1 MVWVQRRYAHLDLFF
16 KKNKKNT
23 TEQSTKSLQ
32 FTRSK
37 YWYFTMFFSTKIFVW
52 TSYSI
57 LVRKNLNGLKC
68 SNGGSHFAEWNH
80 DKLAASTTVYKVM
93 SHDRRI
99 VGLRECFCLRYSQD
113 FLMGWEGGPLF
124 FKTYLHMLSQSSE
137 FIGGAIIG
145 PDRSAVCPSIG
156 RGVMC
161 LSWV

>member
-16 KKNKKNT
+16 KKKKNI

-68 SNGGSHFAEWNH
+68 SNGGSHFA

-93 SHDRRI
+93 SHDGRI
-99 VGLRECFCLRYSQD
+99 VGLREYFCLRYSQD
-113 FLMGWEGGPLF
+113 FIMGWEGGPLF
-124 FKTYLHMLSQSSE
+124 FKIYLHMLSQSSATRHIICRWGHCQLVR
-137 FIGGAIIG
+137 IGLRYAL
-145 PDRSAVCPSIG
+145 P
-156 RGVMC
+156 
-161 LSWV
+161 